1 VAITVA
7 TGDFGNDE
15 VAQYPST
22 SPYVVA
28 VGGTSLS
35 RSGNSFTE
43 TAWSKAASTCSHG
56 EPKPTWQPAVP
67 GCATRATAD
76 VSAVADPNNTGIA
89 VYDAGWRVLGGTS
102 AAAPIIAATFALSGT
117 PRATDNPASYLYAN
131 AAYLRDITSGSNGS
145 CGGSLCHAG
154 PGWDGPTGLG
164 TPIAVEAFAW
174 YPPIRLSIPSQTT
187 TLNVPVNL
195 NLNAFVSGG
204 VAPYHWWPGLFDA
217 ALPPG
222 LSIGR
227 DTGIITGAPTAPG
240 TYRVAIEVGD
250 TSQTFGF
257 FETAFTWT
265 VAMPLVSVPN
275 IVGMGRAGPGGPRMW

>member
-1 VAITVA
+1 
-7 TGDFGNDE
+7 
-15 VAQYPST
+15 
-22 SPYVVA
+22 
-28 VGGTSLS
+28 
-35 RSGNSFTE
+35 
-43 TAWSKAASTCSHG
+43 
-56 EPKPTWQPAVP
+56 
-67 GCATRATAD
+67 

-275 IVGMGRAGPGGPRMW
+275 IVGMGRTTAGQALSAVGLSFGNERDLVVPACGDDIGKILEQSPGPGTVVSMGSAVNYTLGVKPSGRVVCQ